1 LAWRHAGCRRNG
13 ALKIVHAASELYP
26 YIKTGGLADA
36 VGALAGTFA
45 DNGHEV
51 SVFLPGYRAVRSH
64 PGAQGAERKLRLK
77 LEMGDQ
83 YLSGDVLAFS
93 TRKNLTVYLI
103 CREEFFDRSSPY
115 GNGERDYEDNS
126 DRFTFFCKAVVETM
140 RLADIGA
147 DIVHAHDWQAALVPL
162 LLREAERRFG
172 VTLAMKTIFTVHNI
186 AFQGLFPASCFAR
199 TNLPDELFSVDG
211 LEYYGQM
218 NLLKGGILFSD
229 RITTVSPRYAR
240 EIQTPEFGCGLEG
253 VVQTRAEDLS
263 GLLNGVDDAVW
274 NPATDRMIPARY
286 SAANMAGKRA
296 CRAALLKQCGFEAAF
311 AGPIFGMICRL
322 TEQKGVELV
331 LANADFFVEGNCR
344 LVVLG
349 TGERK
354 LEGDVRSLASLAP
367 TKVFMCARVDEA
379 MSHLIE
385 AGSDFFLMPS
395 LFEPCGLNQMYSQ
408 VYGTVPVVSR
418 VGGLV
423 DTVADLGDDP
433 SGGTGILC
441 EPNAEALGEG
451 LIRALRL
458 FSNRAQYA
466 EAQGRGMARDFSW
479 RKAATAYEA
488 LYRNSL

>member
-1 LAWRHAGCRRNG
+1 
-13 ALKIVHAASELYP
+13 LKIVHAASELYP

-51 SVFLPGYRAVRSH
+51 SVFLPGYRAALEH
-64 PGAQGAERKLRLK
+64 PGAKGAERKLRLK
-77 LEMGDQ
+77 IEMDDQ

-93 TRKNLTVYLI
+93 PKRNLTIYLI
-103 CREEFFDRSSPY
+103 CREEFFDRANPY
-115 GNGERDYEDNS
+115 GNGERDYEDNA

-140 RLADIGA
+140 RLADLGA
-147 DIVHAHDWQAALVPL
+147 DIVHAHDWEAALVPL

-172 VTLAMKTIFTVHNI
+172 VTLAMKTIFTIHNI
-186 AFQGLFPASCFAR
+186 AYQGLFPASCFSR

-211 LEYYGQM
+211 LEYYGQV

-274 NPATDRMIPARY
+274 NPATDRMIPALY
-286 SAANMAGKRA
+286 SAGNLAGKRA
-296 CRAALLKQCGFEAAF
+296 CRTALLGQCGFDAGF

-322 TEQKGVELV
+322 TPQKGVELV
-331 LANADFFVEGNCR
+331 LANSDFFIEGNCR

-349 TGERK
+349 TGDRK
-354 LEGDVRSLASLAP
+354 LEGDIRSLASEAP
-367 TKVFMCARVDEA
+367 SKIFMCARLDEE

-408 VYGTVPVVSR
+408 MYGTVPIVSR

-423 DTVADLGDDP
+423 DTVSDFNDDAP
-433 SGGTGILC
+433 EGTGILC
-441 EPNAEALGEG
+441 EPNSEALREG
-451 LIRALRL
+451 VERALRL
-458 FSNRAQYA
+458 FHNKARYSDVQK
-466 EAQGRGMARDFSW
+466 RGMGRDFSW
-479 RKAATAYEA
+479 RTAATAYEA